1 MGKVIKGPWP
11 DLPANKRERE
21 WPPPGFKRGGLGSLS
36 DTEARRAAILH
47 ARPKCSVCEVP
58 FALNIRIPDNRVC
71 RQCRRD
77 IENGARDADHPGL
90 F

>member
-11 DLPANKRERE
+11 DLPANKRE

-36 DTEARRAAILH
+36 DTEARRSAILH

-58 FALNIRIPDNRVC
+58 FALNIRIPDDRVC
-71 RQCRRD
+71 RACRRD
-77 IENGARDADHPGL
+77 MEANTTPDDPAL